1 MARSPSW
8 LLLLP
13 LVTGSRHAES
23 PRVPCPAAEP
33 PEVADITPLEF
44 DAALQA
50 ARRRLG
56 EACETEAALAEA
68 SRVLNDEPGFE
79 PLPSACG
86 EPAGSAVAVG
96 WLPEDA
102 APLLQHEVV
111 REAGW
116 EVLPT
121 QRLLRPSPS
130 APLPAWASDVARR
143 VCASCNLP
151 PPDSFEVHACEAGQ
165 QAAALRLGGT
175 SETVAILSLGEV
187 ASLVSPSPEFAP
199 LALSHRSLLLLQ
211 PRAAGRQGERT
222 AVARRR
228 LQASGRHLAIVFR
241 FGSKEA
247 R

>member
-1 MARSPSW
+1 MFNAISCQSRTAP
-8 LLLLP
+8 LLSREPLCTPLP
-13 LVTGSRHAES
+13 LHG
-23 PRVPCPAAEP
+23 
-33 PEVADITPLEF
+33 
-44 DAALQA
+44 
-50 ARRRLG
+50 RRLG
-56 EACETEAALAEA
+56 RGATHT
-68 SRVLNDEPGFE
+68 
-79 PLPSACG
+79 
-86 EPAGSAVAVG
+86 GSAA
-96 WLPEDA
+96 
-102 APLLQHEVV
+102 
-111 REAGW
+111 
-116 EVLPT
+116 
-121 QRLLRPSPS
+121 SPRFRS
-130 APLPAWASDVARR
+130 TR
-143 VCASCNLP
+143 
-151 PPDSFEVHACEAGQ
+151 FEAGQ